1 MGLWN
6 CYISL
11 SLLYSNYVSAAHV
24 ASIQKLRGVVCAVY
38 ALDEVYSPHCSGNDS
53 SALLLRAFSRWE
65 WILPC
70 PLWNDFRRAP
80 RSFVALNYSRFHP
93 RVCARARRTS
103 TGIAMIDK
111 PRVRLFYSSSLLPVP
126 SRFPGKLPGSSELGR
141 ADSKVRREAP
151 LGSAHFK
158 MNFFFVFLSLS
169 LSLSFSRALFLFFC
183 FFFRAE
189 RSGRMRLRR
198 ESSRIRP
205 YFFKRIRDF
214 LETRCFS

>member
-1 MGLWN
+1 MHSTKFTRRTAVVTTRRRCCCVPSRVENGFSPVRSEMIFEELRVA
-6 CYISL
+6 L
-11 SLLYSNYVSAAHV
+11 SRSTIV
-24 ASIQKLRGVVCAVY
+24 ASTHA
-38 ALDEVYSPHCSGNDS
+38 
-53 SALLLRAFSRWE
+53 
-65 WILPC
+65 
-70 PLWNDFRRAP
+70 
-80 RSFVALNYSRFHP
+80 
-93 RVCARARRTS
+93 CARARRTS

-158 MNFFFVFLSLS
+158 MNFFFVSLSLS